1 MWLTYK
7 RELLGFFMTVDLI
20 LFVVSLRNQDGKIS
34 SLVTCTEQKRLIFV
48 TRATFM
54 MLKQTVVSIRKFS
67 AVLVNL
73 VKVIYGTIAR

>member
-1 MWLTYK
+1 
-7 RELLGFFMTVDLI
+7 MTVDLI
-20 LFVVSLRNQDGKIS
+20 LFVLSSRNQDGKIS

-73 VKVIYGTIAR
+73 VKVIYGMIAR